1 MHLSLPILPDETRCL
16 EHFSSSPRL
25 QFSQFSRS
33 VVSDSLWPHESQ
45 HARPV
50 CPSPTPRVY
59 PNSCPSIQWCHLA
72 ISSSVVLF
80 SSCPQSFPASGSFP
94 MSQLFA
100 RGGQSIGVS
109 DSASVLY
116 HINFLLW
123 FLPLYVN
130 TQRIFIHWLY
140 FSSST
145 LLNMSFYP
153 ACWAPLFLISSQ
165 FLIILSTTISV
176 LLRSRFSLC
185 LWLSAIWQCLIVVLC
200 VYIT

>member
-1 MHLSLPILPDETRCL
+1 MHILARLFQSMKMEYHSMYLQLLSVQLSSVAQSCPTVCNPMNHSTPGLPV
-16 EHFSSSPRL
+16 H
-25 QFSQFSRS
+25 
-33 VVSDSLWPHESQ
+33 
-45 HARPV
+45 
-50 CPSPTPRVY
+50 PRVHS
-59 PNSCPSIQWCHLA
+59 NSFPLSRWCHPA

-80 SSCPQSFPASGSFP
+80 SSCPQSLAASGSFP